1 MLLSPTLIIPMTSQ
15 SQGLGSWKLELSSS
29 SKAANSNCN
38 SQQQQQS
45 LEDIEKRR
53 NKNLPRLACLLA
65 GCSELKRDSQTNAH
79 GRRRGQDR
87 GPCVVSSHGS
97 LVAEA

>member
-1 MLLSPTLIIPMTSQ
+1 LEVGALFFFQ
-15 SQGLGSWKLELSSS
+15 S
-29 SKAANSNCN
+29 

-79 GRRRGQDR
+79 GRRRRRRRRRGQER

>member
-1 MLLSPTLIIPMTSQ
+1 VETGAFFFFQ
-15 SQGLGSWKLELSSS
+15 S
-29 SKAANSNCN
+29 

-45 LEDIEKRR
+45 LKDIEKRR
-53 NKNLPRLACLLA
+53 NKNLPRLACLLACLLA